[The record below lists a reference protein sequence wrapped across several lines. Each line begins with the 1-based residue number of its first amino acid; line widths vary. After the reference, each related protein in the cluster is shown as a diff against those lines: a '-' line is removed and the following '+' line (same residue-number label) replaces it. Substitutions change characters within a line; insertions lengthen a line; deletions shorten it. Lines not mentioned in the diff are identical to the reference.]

1 MFGKLTLE
9 AVPFHE
15 PIIMITLAVV
25 AIAGLGIFGAITYYR
40 KWGYLWTEW
49 LTSVDHKKIGVMYI
63 LVALIM
69 LLRGFADA
77 IMMRGQLAVAEGASQ
92 GYCSILDRIVHVLL
106 ARGR

>member
-1 MFGKLTLE
+1 MQYHNGGKHAAGHEDHAGHAGHEARAGAEMAGISHERCRGDPLMFGKLTLE

-25 AIAGLGIFGAITYYR
+25 ALAGLGIFGAITYCR

-63 LVALIM
+63 LVA
-69 LLRGFADA
+69 
-77 IMMRGQLAVAEGASQ
+77 
-92 GYCSILDRIVHVLL
+92 
-106 ARGR
+106 